1 MELGTLELRISR
13 SDNLPTLPQVALTV
27 LKRADDPLVGPRELE
42 CIINADPAMA
52 AKVLRVANSAAYGG
66 GSVTSLGRAV
76 AMLGM
81 ATIKTLLINLSFQ
94 QIISNAEA
102 GFKFNILEYWR
113 HSLATGLAA
122 RDIAKATKK
131 PFSDE
136 LYGAGI
142 LHDIGMLAESR
153 FCPAEFDS
161 SVLVAQQEQMPL
173 VDAEYQVM
181 GYNHC
186 DVGGLLGKRWGL
198 TKLVLNSIVHHHN
211 PAFDRETYESTQI
224 IHVADALAHRI
235 GFTNNVPGVD
245 IEISATTLEEIGL
258 SEEQLQEIG
267 DRTVESVLKAQS
279 AFGIA

>member
-42 CIINADPAMA
+42 CIINADPATA
-52 AKVLRVANSAAYGG
+52 AKVLRVANSPAYGG
-66 GSVTSLGRAV
+66 GSVTSLGRPV

-94 QIISNAEA
+94 QIISNTEA
-102 GFKFNILEYWR
+102 GYKFNILEYWR

-131 PFSDE
+131 PFADE

-161 SVLVAQQEQMPL
+161 AVLIAQQEQMPL
-173 VDAEYQVM
+173 VEAEYQVM
-181 GYNHC
+181 GWNHS
-186 DVGGLLGKRWGL
+186 DVGALLGKRWGL
-198 TKLVLNSIVHHHN
+198 TKVVLNGITHHHN
-211 PAFDRETYESTQI
+211 PAFDNETFESTVI
-224 IHVADALAHRI
+224 IHLADAVAHRV

-245 IEISATTLEEIGL
+245 YELNESYLEDIGITAEQVDEIGQ
-258 SEEQLQEIG
+258 S
-267 DRTVESVLKAQS
+267 TVESVVKMQN